1 MISRRNSSRIGAILI
16 TTETS
21 GRKAMKQPIRID
33 FVSDVACPWCAVGLS
48 SLQIALSRLGDT
60 VDAEIVMHPFELNPQ
75 MVEEGEDL
83 VEHIGKKYGRTPQQV
98 GEAQAALRERG
109 ADVGFTFGTR
119 TRIYNTFDAHRLMH
133 WADIKGKQVQLKQAL
148 LQAYHGEGKPTSNHD
163 VLVEAAESA
172 GLDGVEARAVLTGGD
187 YANEVR
193 AEEEQYQAMG
203 IHSVPSIIFNN
214 HYLLTGAQPA
224 DVFEKTIQQILAE
237 G

>member
-1 MISRRNSSRIGAILI
+1 
-16 TTETS
+16 
-21 GRKAMKQPIRID
+21 MKQPIRID

-48 SLQIALSRLGDT
+48 SLQLALSRLGDT

-83 VEHIGKKYGRTPQQV
+83 VEHIAKKYGRTPQQV
-98 GEAQAALRERG
+98 SEAQAALRQRG

-119 TRIYNTFDAHRLMH
+119 TRIYNTFDAHRLIH
-133 WADIKGKQVQLKQAL
+133 WAGIRGKQVQLKQAL
-148 LQAYHGEGKPTSNHD
+148 LQAYHGEGKATSDHD
-163 VLVEAAESA
+163 VLVEAAESV
-172 GLDGVEARAVLTGGD
+172 GLDGAEARAVLDAGD

-214 HYLLTGAQPA
+214 RYLLTGAQPA
-224 DVFEKTIQQILAE
+224 DVFEKTIQQVLAE

>member
-1 MISRRNSSRIGAILI
+1 
-16 TTETS
+16 
-21 GRKAMKQPIRID
+21 MKQPIRID

-48 SLQIALSRLGDT
+48 SLQLALSRLGDT

-83 VEHIGKKYGRTPQQV
+83 VEHIAKKYGRTPQQV
-98 GEAQAALRERG
+98 SEAQAALRQRG

-119 TRIYNTFDAHRLMH
+119 TRIYNTFDAHRLIH
-133 WADIKGKQVQLKQAL
+133 WAGIRGKQVQLKQAL
-148 LQAYHGEGKPTSNHD
+148 LQAYHGEGKATSDHD
-163 VLVEAAESA
+163 VLVEAAESV
-172 GLDGVEARAVLTGGD
+172 GLDGAEARAVLDAGD

-214 HYLLTGAQPA
+214 RYLLTGAQPA
-224 DVFEKTIQQILAE
+224 DVFEKTMQQVLAE

>member
-1 MISRRNSSRIGAILI
+1 
-16 TTETS
+16 
-21 GRKAMKQPIRID
+21 MKQPIKID

-48 SLQIALSRLGDT
+48 SLQLALSRLGDT

-83 VEHIGKKYGRTPQQV
+83 VEHIAKKYGRTPQQV
-98 GEAQAALRERG
+98 SEAQAALRQRG

-119 TRIYNTFDAHRLMH
+119 TRIYNTFDAHRLIH
-133 WADIKGKQVQLKQAL
+133 WAGIRGKQVQLKQAL
-148 LQAYHGEGKPTSNHD
+148 LQAYHGEGKATSDHD
-163 VLVEAAESA
+163 VLVEAAESV
-172 GLDGVEARAVLTGGD
+172 GLDGAEARAVLDAGD

-214 HYLLTGAQPA
+214 RYLLTGAQPA
-224 DVFEKTIQQILAE
+224 DVFEKTIQQVLAE

>member
-1 MISRRNSSRIGAILI
+1 
-16 TTETS
+16 
-21 GRKAMKQPIRID
+21 MKQPIRID

-48 SLQIALSRLGDT
+48 SLQLALSRLGDT

-83 VEHIGKKYGRTPQQV
+83 VEHIAKKYGRTPQQV
-98 GEAQAALRERG
+98 SEAQAALRQRG

-119 TRIYNTFDAHRLMH
+119 TRIYNTFDAHRLIH
-133 WADIKGKQVQLKQAL
+133 WAGIKGKQVQLKQAL
-148 LQAYHGEGKPTSNHD
+148 LQAYHGEGKATSDHD
-163 VLVEAAESA
+163 VLVEAAESV
-172 GLDGVEARAVLTGGD
+172 GLDGAEARAVLDAGD

-214 HYLLTGAQPA
+214 RYLLTGAQPA
-224 DVFEKTIQQILAE
+224 DVFEKTIQQVLAE